1 MSKENLIK
9 GRLTEQLFADTIK
22 KLGYYSKESTL
33 NEDRHGHFDLIIS
46 THSKVDIKSIKV
58 NDENHHY
65 VELKNVQGNLGSL
78 YGDTDYFAFETK
90 DYFIYVDKIKLQEFI
105 ADKCKAKERCT
116 RPEIYKLY
124 NRADKPLERTVL
136 IPTLDLC
143 YIADHI
149 FKK

>member
-1 MSKENLIK
+1 MSRENLIK
-9 GRLTEQLFADTIK
+9 GRLTEKLFAETVK
-22 KLGYYSKESTL
+22 KFGFYTKESTL
-33 NEDRHGHFDLIIS
+33 DEDRHGHFDLIIS
-46 THSKVDIKSIKV
+46 THIKVDVKRIKC
-58 NDENHHY
+58 NDENHAY

-78 YGDTDYFAFETK
+78 YGDADYFAFETK
-90 DYFIYVDKIKLQEFI
+90 DYFIMVDKVKLQEFI
-105 ADKCKAKERCT
+105 AEKCKAKERCT

-143 YIADHI
+143 YISDHI